1 MKMPIMAADIRATSA
16 ATNIVFTPYS
26 DNISLL
32 FGAIPP
38 TAPITIPIEAKFAN
52 PQRTYV
58 AIIADLVDVKAPVLS
73 ISAILW

>member
-1 MKMPIMAADIRATSA
+1 MKMPTIAADIRATSA
-16 ATNIVFTPYS
+16 AANIVFSPYS
-26 DNISLL
+26 DRISFL

-58 AIIADLVDVKAPVLS
+58 AIIADLVDAKALVRS